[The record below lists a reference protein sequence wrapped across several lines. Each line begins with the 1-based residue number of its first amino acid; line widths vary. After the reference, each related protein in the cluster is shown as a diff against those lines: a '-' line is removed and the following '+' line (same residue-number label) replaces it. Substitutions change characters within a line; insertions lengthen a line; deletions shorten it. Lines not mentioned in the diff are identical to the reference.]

1 VLTTRQFERTRNLAL
16 RLAGIALFER
26 HRELLQ
32 RRSRRQGIADTAGWD
47 LLLGAAEA
55 GEAAALRRLVSLVT
69 TNFTGFFRHAGHFD
83 VAAQQALRA
92 VEQRGRAR
100 IWSAAAATGEEPYSL
115 AMRLMEVF
123 ERDDPPVM
131 ILASDID
138 AEALSIAETGD
149 YGDATCLTIQ
159 PERRARF
166 FSPTPH
172 KRWRLAAA
180 VRRLVTFKTLN
191 LIGGLGEMEGPFD
204 VIFCRNVLIY
214 LEAFHRQA
222 VLVRL
227 ASLLAPD
234 GLLILDPVE
243 DTGQARQLFAAG
255 KHGIHILRPTSPARL
270 PEGRT
275 PTCQHQTSS
284 L

>member
-1 VLTTRQFERTRNLAL
+1 VLTTQQFERTRDLAL

-32 RRSRRQGIADTAGWD
+32 RRSRRQGIADTAGWE

-55 GEAAALRRLVSLVT
+55 GEEAALRRLVSLVT

-138 AEALSIAETGD
+138 AEALAIAETGD

-166 FSPTPH
+166 FSQTAEG
-172 KRWRLAAA
+172 RWRLAPA
-180 VRRLVTFKTLN
+180 VRRLVTFRTLN
-191 LIGGLGEMEGPFD
+191 LIGGLGEIEGPFD
-204 VIFCRNVLIY
+204 VILCRNVLIY
-214 LEAFHRQA
+214 LEARHRHA

-227 ASLLAPD
+227 ASLLATD
-234 GLLILDPVE
+234 GVLILDPVE
-243 DTGQARQLFAAG
+243 DTGQAGHLFAAG
-255 KHGIHILRPTSPARL
+255 QHGIHTLRPTSPAGPL
-270 PEGRT
+270 QGRI
-275 PTCQHQTSS
+275 PIFQHKTSS